1 MLEVTDSPQ
10 VLTFHSPVE
19 LLEFSLTNNTEL
31 FSVLRTMARK
41 SCVLDPVPGALL
53 NDCYDVLLLAIT
65 RIVNLSLDNAT
76 VPMKLKEAALTPII
90 KKESLDHELYPSYRP
105 ISNLRFVS
113 KVTEKSGCCSSEW
126 ASQ

>member
-10 VLTFHSPVE
+10 VLTCHVPVE
-19 LLEFSLTNNTEL
+19 LLEFSLTNITEL
-31 FSVLRTMARK
+31 SSVLRTMAGK
-41 SCVLDPVPGALL
+41 FCVLDPVPGALL
-53 NDCYDVLLLAIT
+53 MDCYDVLLPAIT

-90 KKESLDHELYPSYRP
+90 KKQPLDHELYPSYRP

-113 KVTEKSGCCSSEW
+113 NVTEKSGCCSFE
-126 ASQ
+126 